1 MPFRMSSKQPNWYQ
15 RHIRKLTLRRKRMLQ
30 MKDAYTTDAVKTQE
44 LMKRF
49 TVWSRENVN
58 FLENVLDGFPS
69 SVDWDTLIDIFK
81 DLDAPWTT
89 EESYIILS
97 QLDPKDNGTVSSSTF
112 LHITEQTGNT
122 PTFFSLQPIQE
133 STELATADSES
144 TVHVHLRPASSFAS
158 GSLLNV
164 ELSVGIRTTI
174 QQLGRKLLYLLDLPA
189 TELFFREC
197 RYNGP
202 QIDPTTKLEAL
213 NPGDSITLFY
223 EYPVGYVDC
232 PLIRFDHYFKWR
244 TVDRFLKD

>member
-1 MPFRMSSKQPNWYQ
+1 MSNKHPDWYQ
-15 RHIRKLTLRRKRMLQ
+15 RHTRKLISRRQRMLR
-30 MKDAYTTDAVKTQE
+30 MKDGYITDAVKTQE

-69 SVDWDTLIDIFK
+69 SIDWDNLVDIFK

-97 QLDPKDNGTVSSSTF
+97 QLDPKNNGVVPSSTF
-112 LHITEQTGNT
+112 LHITEQTGTT
-122 PTFFSLQPIQE
+122 PTSSSLQSIHE
-133 STELATADSES
+133 NTEFSISDSES
-144 TVHVHLRPASSFAS
+144 TVHVYLRPASSIAP

-164 ELSVGIRTTI
+164 ELNVSGQTTI
-174 QQLGRKLLYLLDLPA
+174 QQLSRKLLSLLDLPA
-189 TELFFREC
+189 TELFIREC

-202 QIDPTTKLEAL
+202 QVDPTTKLEAL
-213 NPGDSITLFY
+213 NPEDSITLFY
-223 EYPVGYVDC
+223 EYPVGYADC

-244 TVDRFLKD
+244 TVDRFLNE